1 MSKGN
6 RLPVET
12 IETITKD
19 NGKQSNVVYHSYV
32 LLLTEKDGSEVKA
45 VRFHTDKKKSNKD
58 FNDDFHKAFPDWN
71 NWNIKG
77 CWRLYED
84 DFKS

>member
-1 MSKGN
+1 MKGQ

-12 IETITKD
+12 SETFFKD
-19 NGKQSNVVYHSYV
+19 NGCQSRRVYHSYV

-45 VRFHTDKKKSNKD
+45 VRFHTDKKKGNSD
-58 FNDDFHKAFPDWN
+58 FEEDFHEAFPEWK

-77 CWRLYED
+77 MWRLYED
-84 DFKS
+84 DFRK